1 MPEIA
6 KVRTISDVQRMLVSF
21 QEFAKRNPSWAKRL
35 IRASKST
42 YWLWDEDSQTFG
54 PNKWCGYLFVD
65 PDEYDRAQG
74 GTQGTSANG
83 TNARTAI
90 ETIFRESYRRDPSL
104 HEGLH
109 RWAERLTGMPNALR
123 GRMSESEWKF
133 IRLRRST
140 IGTPAVLSSI
150 QERPVTSAEPS
161 VSQEQTSVLSEE
173 LDLDPPE
180 ILDPTE
186 MKTIADELDESEYF
200 DPIDHVDAR
209 NRVLREIV
217 QRAGQSRFREQLLVA
232 YRSRCAVTGCNLVQ
246 VLEAA
251 HIRRYLGEH
260 TNTVRNGL
268 LLRADIHTLF
278 DLNLLGITPNDF
290 TISVAASVAGTSYEK
305 LAGQKLRLP
314 HDDSL
319 KPSVE
324 LLRERWED
332 YGANSGEH

>member
-1 MPEIA
+1 MSEIE
-6 KVRTISDVQRMLVSF
+6 KVETISQVHEMLDRF
-21 QEFAKRNPSWAKRL
+21 QKFAKRDPSWAQRL
-35 IRASKST
+35 ICASNST

-54 PNKWCGYLFVD
+54 PNKWCGYRFVD
-65 PDEYDRAQG
+65 PDEYDLAQG
-74 GTQGTSANG
+74 GTRGTSATG
-83 TNARTAI
+83 ANARKAI
-90 ETIFRESYRRDPSL
+90 ESVFREKYRRDPSL

-109 RWAERLTGMPNALR
+109 SWAERLTGKPNALR

-133 IRLRRST
+133 IRLRRPT
-140 IGTPAVLSSI
+140 ITTLTVPPSN
-150 QERPVTSAEPS
+150 QERPATTAEPS
-161 VSQEQTSVLSEE
+161 GSQVQTSVLTEE
-173 LDLDPPE
+173 LALDPPE

-186 MKTIADELDESEYF
+186 MKSIADELDESEYF
-200 DPIDHVDAR
+200 DPIDLVDAR

-217 QRAGQSRFREQLLVA
+217 QRAGQGRFREQLLVA
-232 YRSRCAVTGCNLVQ
+232 YRSRCAVTGCSLVPI
-246 VLEAA
+246 LEAA

-278 DLNLLGITPNDF
+278 DLNLLGINPNDF
-290 TISVAASVAGTSYEK
+290 TISVAASVARTSYEK
-305 LAGQKLRLP
+305 LDGKPLRLP

-332 YGANSGEH
+332 YWANSGKC